1 MLEQTTPPRERT
13 WSSFYNL
20 HQNRTPHR
28 VLLDALARFD
38 KPGHAIDLGYGSG
51 NETLYLLH
59 GGWNVL
65 AIDRQP
71 EAATLFAPRIPET
84 LRHAVE
90 LRVATFE
97 NLELP
102 QTDLVFAGFSIPFCQ
117 PAHFAALWSQI
128 TSALRPGGRF
138 SGQLFGIED
147 DWANNPKLTFHSRSD
162 LAQLFDGFEIES
174 LDEVNGPGRSF
185 DGPKR
190 WHVFHVVAR
199 KH

>member
-1 MLEQTTPPRERT
+1 MLEQATPRERT
-13 WSSFYNL
+13 WSSFYHT

-28 VLLDALARFD
+28 VLLDALARFAT
-38 KPGHAIDLGYGSG
+38 PGDAIDLGYGSG

-59 GGWNVL
+59 GGWRVV

-71 EAATLFAPRIPET
+71 EAATLLEPRIPAH
-84 LRHAVE
+84 LRDAVE

-97 NLELP
+97 DAALP
-102 QTDLVFAGFSIPFCQ
+102 CTDLVFSGYSIPFCQ
-117 PAHFAALWSQI
+117 PAQFDALWSRI

-147 DWANNPKLTFHSRSD
+147 DWANNPKLTFHSR
-162 LAQLFDGFEIES
+162 AEVEHLFEGFDIES
-174 LDEVNGPGRSF
+174 LDEVCGPGRSF